1 MAHKHHYSLVLEM
14 KMCWAVTP
22 HHWPIKQEMRWV
34 SLHVEVRRAIEMTQT
49 HSKAWIFKYN
59 HKRQE
64 RETQQQALKIKLRYN
79 WLVISGIVVFWMA
92 TFFLLKGCVKRI
104 VSLLSLPVCRQDW
117 GSCIC
122 WNFMGKCLPP

>member
-1 MAHKHHYSLVLEM
+1 
-14 KMCWAVTP
+14 
-22 HHWPIKQEMRWV
+22 MRWV

-79 WLVISGIVVFWMA
+79 WLCAGKIEGHVFAEISWANV
-92 TFFLLKGCVKRI
+92 
-104 VSLLSLPVCRQDW
+104 
-117 GSCIC
+117 
-122 WNFMGKCLPP
+122 CLPKREWGLNLRIIITVIT